1 MVDGQPLMASPSE
14 MESIGFGTRFR
25 SHADWFVAGR
35 IGTLFMAQVGTTGE
49 RAVDLLH
56 ALAFHL
62 DPAVDVVIDSA
73 RDGQAWHGSFLA
85 LPDVRDAIG
94 RLKLTLSTYGGVE
107 ISVFT
112 PDDQLSLTPELS
124 LVVYARTDRWLYLL
138 EGMGLEER
146 SVLPQS
152 VWKPSRHRLAPA
164 PELSDSVRA
173 AVDRLALAP
182 MASSFARPR

>member
-1 MVDGQPLMASPSE
+1 MMAIRTGT
-14 MESIGFGTRFR
+14 ESVGVGTRFR
-25 SHADWFVAGR
+25 SHADWFVAER
-35 IGTLFMAQVGTTGE
+35 IGELHMAQVGTTGE

-62 DPAVDVVIDSA
+62 DPAVDVVVDSVRERA
-73 RDGQAWHGSFLA
+73 AWYGSFLA

-124 LVVYARTDRWLYLL
+124 LVLYARTDRWFYLL
-138 EGMGLEER
+138 EGKGLEER
-146 SVLPQS
+146 TILPAS
-152 VWKPSRHRLAPA
+152 VWQPTRKRLAPA

-182 MASSFARPR
+182 MASSFGNDK

>member
-1 MVDGQPLMASPSE
+1 VLHAGT
-14 MESIGFGTRFR
+14 ESIGQGTRFR
-25 SHADWFVAGR
+25 SHTDWFVAG
-35 IGTLFMAQVGTTGE
+35 MQDDVHVAQVGTTGE

-62 DPAVDVVIDSA
+62 DPAVDMVIDSV
-73 RDGQAWHGSFLA
+73 RERKAWQGSFLA

-146 SVLPQS
+146 VVQPPS
-152 VWKPSRHRLAPA
+152 VWRASRNRLAPA
-164 PELSDSVRA
+164 PELVESIRA

-182 MASSFARPR
+182 MTSTFATSGT

>member
-1 MVDGQPLMASPSE
+1 MVESRWSLMASDSRA
-14 MESIGFGTRFR
+14 ESIGLGTRFR
-25 SHADWFVAGR
+25 SYADWFAAERRGE
-35 IGTLFMAQVGTTGE
+35 LFMAQVGTTGE

-56 ALAFHL
+56 ALSFHL
-62 DPAVDVVIDSA
+62 DPAVDVVIDSV
-73 RDGQAWHGSFLA
+73 RERSAWHGSFLA

-107 ISVFT
+107 LSVFT

-146 SVLPQS
+146 SVLPRS
-152 VWKPSRHRLAPA
+152 VWRPTRTRLAPA

-182 MASSFARPR
+182 TSSSFVNA

>member
-1 MVDGQPLMASPSE
+1 MPTQGSAP
-14 MESIGFGTRFR
+14 SIGLGTRFR
-25 SHADWFVAGR
+25 SHTDWFVAGKR
-35 IGTLFMAQVGTTGE
+35 GDIQMAQVGTTGE

-62 DPAVDVVIDSA
+62 DPAVDIVIDSV
-73 RDGQAWHGSFLA
+73 RDAKAWHGSFLA

-107 ISVFT
+107 ISLFT
-112 PDDQLSLTPELS
+112 PDDQLTLTPELE

-146 SVLPQS
+146 AAHPAS
-152 VWKPSRHRLAPA
+152 VWQPSRKRLAPA
-164 PELSDSVRA
+164 PELSDSIRA

-182 MASSFARPR
+182 IPSSFGSRS

>member
-1 MVDGQPLMASPSE
+1 MVVEGEALMMIDTGSNSVG
-14 MESIGFGTRFR
+14 IGTRFR
-25 SHADWFVAGR
+25 SHADWFVAERAGD
-35 IGTLFMAQVGTTGE
+35 LFTAQVGTTGE

-62 DPAVDVVIDSA
+62 DPAVDMVIDSV
-73 RDGQAWHGSFLA
+73 REQRAWHGSFLA

-124 LVVYARTDRWLYLL
+124 LVVFARTDRWLYLL

-146 SVLPQS
+146 AQPPRS
-152 VWKPSRHRLAPA
+152 VWQPSRKRLAPA
-164 PELSDSVRA
+164 PELAESVRA

-182 MASSFARPR
+182 MASSFARR

>member
-1 MVDGQPLMASPSE
+1 MAITARSDTVG
-14 MESIGFGTRFR
+14 IGTRFR
-25 SHADWFVAGR
+25 SHADWFVAEQSGDLY
-35 IGTLFMAQVGTTGE
+35 TAQVGTTGE

-62 DPAVDVVIDSA
+62 DPAVDVVIDSV
-73 RDGQAWHGSFLA
+73 RERSAWHGSFLA

-94 RLKLTLSTYGGVE
+94 RLKLTLATYGGVE
-107 ISVFT
+107 ISLFT

-124 LVVYARTDRWLYLL
+124 LVVFARTDRWLYLL

-146 SVLPQS
+146 TTLPQS
-152 VWKPSRHRLAPA
+152 VWQPSRERLAPA
-164 PELSDSVRA
+164 PELTDSIRA

-182 MASSFARPR
+182 TASSFGIR